1 MRAAAILIGLLAL
14 APTSGKNDEPQWLA
28 PLTGGGAPG
37 CSKRLGMRQYRSDVI
52 RYRESTI
59 FIEGEAQHA
68 RGCQEAARVQWRR
81 GGVTKT
87 FQLTDVFEQNF
98 MIVDFAP
105 DSSRVL
111 IESEAPLRVG
121 DEYFRN
127 IQISTIEFSS
137 TKIDWKN
144 TWDLFGWG
152 ECEATVEPQGF
163 TDEGEVV
170 VRARPSVM
178 ARPRRPNCLK
188 DVGLY
193 AVDLQLGSV
202 TRLPNDLRIQRYG
215 KLVQGPSHTC
225 ESDPDLVD
233 ACFTVHGRLSF
244 YNGNPTARI
253 WRIGTKRILGTD
265 DVLPGSLG
273 LKMDFGVEAYG
284 DFYICPFTPER
295 RGEMRFVCVESAKN
309 VIYKDYREGQKNSI
323 Q

>member
-59 FIEGEAQHA
+59 CIEGEAQHA

-202 TRLPNDLRIQRYG
+202 TRLPNDLRIQRYRE
-215 KLVQGPSHTC
+215 LVHGPSHTSQSAHTPRLVGYDVRPSAAPSSATHMSKVSLQSGSVRRVAAC
-225 ESDPDLVD
+225 FYVLRWPIACHSHAHHSRPPGTVLDPPRPPMQRAALESDS
-233 ACFTVHGRLSF
+233 G
-244 YNGNPTARI
+244 
-253 WRIGTKRILGTD
+253 
-265 DVLPGSLG
+265 
-273 LKMDFGVEAYG
+273 
-284 DFYICPFTPER
+284 
-295 RGEMRFVCVESAKN
+295 
-309 VIYKDYREGQKNSI
+309 
-323 Q
+323 